1 MTIDADRLEKI
12 IIALIFLTLSVTF
25 IFEPDVEIKE
35 EIVINETSF
44 NEFPL
49 VAWKTIH
56 KKWDGTQ
63 ADIVKIKYRVTRE
76 NTKLWVYDTKTNN
89 LVHEQSIVRHPWSD
103 GKPRDFIWVWKLY
116 KTERTRYIPP
126 GEYEIVV
133 GGLYEGG
140 FGQLKTRITI

>member
-12 IIALIFLTLSVTF
+12 IIALIFLTLSITF

-56 KKWDGTQ
+56 KKW
-63 ADIVKIKYRVTRE
+63 
-76 NTKLWVYDTKTNN
+76 NN
-89 LVHEQSIVRHPWSD
+89 NISS
-103 GKPRDFIWVWKLY
+103 
-116 KTERTRYIPP
+116 
-126 GEYEIVV
+126 
-133 GGLYEGG
+133 
-140 FGQLKTRITI
+140 

>member
-1 MTIDADRLEKI
+1 M
-12 IIALIFLTLSVTF
+12 
-25 IFEPDVEIKE
+25 
-35 EIVINETSF
+35 
-44 NEFPL
+44 

-103 GKPRDFIWVWKLY
+103 GKHRDFIWVCKLY

>member
-1 MTIDADRLEKI
+1 MIIDADRLEKI

-25 IFEPDVEIKE
+25 IFKPGDKVEE
-35 EIVINETSF
+35 EIVIDEDTYEN
-44 NEFPL
+44 FPL
-49 VAWKTIH
+49 VAWKSTH
-56 KKWDGTQ
+56 RKWDGNQ
-63 ADIVKIKYRVTRE
+63 GDVVKIKYRVTKS

-89 LVHEQSIVRHPWSD
+89 LVHEQSIVRHPGSD
-103 GKPRDFIWVWKLY
+103 GKPRDFTWVWKLY

-133 GGLYEGG
+133 CGLYEGG